1 MSPRPRSFETRI
13 DADDDAVEVGPPSK
27 TSLKAED
34 RALQDLGAALAELP
48 LAPRK
53 RLPIDE
59 ELRRALEDYNAIRA
73 HGAKKRQRKFLGR
86 LLRQIDTEPLQ
97 RAVEAFREGRQ
108 ADAAAL
114 HTVERWREELV
125 AEDEALT
132 RWMAQYPDTDLQHL
146 RTLIRNARRTD
157 HGAHPS
163 ERHSRAWRELFK
175 AIRDRLN
182 AATRADGEV
191 H

>member
-1 MSPRPRSFETRI
+1 MFRFHLARNLRT
-13 DADDDAVEVGPPSK
+13 AVW
-27 TSLKAED
+27 LLLL
-34 RALQDLGAALAELP
+34 ALIPLGAGILT
-48 LAPRK
+48 RS
-53 RLPIDE
+53 
-59 ELRRALEDYNAIRA
+59 
-73 HGAKKRQRKFLGR
+73 R
-86 LLRQIDTEPLQ
+86 LLDQGGEA
-97 RAVEAFREGRQ
+97 AVEAFREGRQ